1 MSKNVIDG
9 GGNAP
14 YTKTCLPPHQSGF
27 AMPAG
32 VLYAIVAYS
41 VYSCG
46 DAVIKGFGQSL
57 SIFEI
62 GFFVALFSL
71 IPALFAKPKGER
83 WRESFKL
90 KHPRL
95 VHLRAFSGVTSSV
108 LVTYAFV
115 NIPFAEAYSLVFMM
129 PLFITAMSVL
139 LLKERVDGLRW
150 AMLSLGFLGVM
161 LVVRPGFR
169 ELELGHLAAL
179 CCAFFGAMTTT
190 ILRVVAPAEKRVS
203 LIALPALYVLVVNA
217 ALMVPSFVVPTLE
230 QFAMLIVSGALI
242 GLGHIL
248 LIAATR
254 NAPASQVAPIQYLQI
269 VWAIGL
275 GAFFFTEYPDWIAY
289 VGIGVVV
296 LSGLA
301 NVAFDGARTRI
312 AGRFAEYRARRDTS
326 PTDITEVQGPEI

>member
-1 MSKNVIDG
+1 
-9 GGNAP
+9 
-14 YTKTCLPPHQSGF
+14 
-27 AMPAG
+27 MPVG

-71 IPALFAKPKGER
+71 MPALFAKPKGER
-83 WRESFKL
+83 WRDSFDL
-90 KHPRL
+90 KHPIL
-95 VHLRAFSGVTSSV
+95 VHLRSFSGVTSSA
-108 LVTYAFV
+108 LVTFAFV
-115 NIPFAEAYSLVFMM
+115 TIPFAEAYSLVFMM
-129 PLFITAMSVL
+129 PLFITVMSVV
-139 LLKERVDGLRW
+139 LLKERVDVMRW
-150 AMLSLGFLGVM
+150 AMLGLGFFGVM

-179 CCAFFGAMTTT
+179 CCAFFGAATTT
-190 ILRVVAPAEKRVS
+190 ILRIVAPSEKRVS
-203 LIALPALYVLVVNA
+203 LLMVPALYVIIVNA
-217 ALMVPSFVVPTLE
+217 VLMVPSFVVPTLT
-230 QFAMLIVSGALI
+230 QFVLLAASGALI
-242 GLGHIL
+242 GMGHIL

-269 VWAIGL
+269 VWAIAL
-275 GAFFFTEYPDWIAY
+275 GALFFSEFPDWIAY
-289 VGIGVVV
+289 VGIGVVI

-301 NVAFDGARTRI
+301 NVAFDGSRTRI
-312 AGRFAEYRARRDTS
+312 AGRFAEYRARRPTS